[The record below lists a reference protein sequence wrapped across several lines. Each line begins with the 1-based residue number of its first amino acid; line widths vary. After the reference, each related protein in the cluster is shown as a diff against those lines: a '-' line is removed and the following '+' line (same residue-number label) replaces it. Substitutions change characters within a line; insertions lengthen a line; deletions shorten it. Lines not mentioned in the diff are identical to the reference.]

1 MKTRMA
7 MKKQA
12 ETQKAMINTA
22 FEKMKAKGKMDPNI
36 MSKLGIST
44 NYMTSADGGNR
55 QSVRSMG
62 IDRSFSP
69 NMASS
74 QKGSVTNIP
83 GSMRGT

>member
-1 MKTRMA
+1 
-7 MKKQA
+7 
-12 ETQKAMINTA
+12 MINTA

-36 MSKLGIST
+36 MSKLGIGST

-69 NMASS
+69 NMNSS
-74 QKGSVTNIP
+74 QKGSVSKFP